1 MGSGP
6 PLRVSFGV
14 LKTRDTG
21 QNARVKKPVD
31 NRKEKDPMA
40 LKRDK
45 RELKMTEP
53 TKNNE
58 YGAIRV
64 KAYDGIDY
72 RADGIDYRAEES
84 LNTEHLGAHRSYWR
98 DIILGVNDGLIST
111 FLLVVGVVGSGLSPT
126 DILLTAIAGA
136 LAGAVSMSA
145 GEFVATKSQSEVLEG
160 EIHLERSHIRYNK
173 QDEIREVAHL
183 LDIIGIPPSKKELR
197 ENLIVHYDSDPEALL
212 KIMIA
217 LEFGV
222 VEKEKRSPLAAGAIS
237 GMLFFVGSLPSVL
250 PFVNRE
256 QSSKQGLIAATIATT
271 LSLLLV
277 GGIKTWATRGNWFNS
292 AIENFLI
299 AGLGGVLAYGVGLLS
314 DRLLH

>member
-1 MGSGP
+1 MP
-6 PLRVSFGV
+6 
-14 LKTRDTG
+14 
-21 QNARVKKPVD
+21 
-31 NRKEKDPMA
+31 

-45 RELKMTEP
+45 SEPKMTEP
-53 TKNNE
+53 KNR
-58 YGAIRV
+58 YGTIQA
-64 KAYDGIDY
+64 KAYEY
-72 RADGIDYRAEES
+72 DGIDYRAEES
-84 LNTEHLGAHRSYWR
+84 LNTKHLGAHRSYWR

-145 GEFVATKSQSEVLEG
+145 GEFVATKSQSQVLEG
-160 EIHLERSHIRYNK
+160 EILLERSHIRYNK

-183 LDIIGIPPSKKELR
+183 LEIIGIPPAKKELC
-197 ENLIVHYDSDPEALL
+197 EKLTVHYESDPEALL

-222 VEKEKRSPLAAGAIS
+222 VEKEKRSPWAAAAIS

-271 LSLLLV
+271 FSLLLV
-277 GGIKTWATRGNWFNS
+277 GGIKTWATRGNCFNS

-314 DRLLH
+314 DHLLH

>member
-1 MGSGP
+1 VATYREPILAFWCSQN
-6 PLRVSFGV
+6 LT
-14 LKTRDTG
+14 LKNTKPF
-21 QNARVKKPVD
+21 AKPVD
-31 NRKEKDPMA
+31 NRNTNMP
-40 LKRDK
+40 LKRS
-45 RELKMTEP
+45 RRSEPKMAEV
-53 TKNNE
+53 TKIG
-58 YGAIRV
+58 YGAIKV
-64 KAYDGIDY
+64 KAYDGIN
-72 RADGIDYRAEES
+72 YRAEES

-145 GEFVATKSQSEVLEG
+145 GEFVATKCQNEVLQG

-173 QDEIREVAHL
+173 QDEISEVAHL
-183 LDIIGIPPSKKELR
+183 LEIIGIPPSKKELR
-197 ENLIVHYDSDPEALL
+197 EKLIAHYDSDPEALL

-222 VEKEKRSPLAAGAIS
+222 VEEEKRSPLAAAATS

-256 QSSKQGLIAATIATT
+256 QSSKQGLITATIATT

-277 GGIKTWATRGNWFNS
+277 GGIKTWATRGNWFSS
-292 AIENFLI
+292 AIENLLI
-299 AGLGGVLAYGVGLLS
+299 AGLGGVLAYGVGLFS

>member
-1 MGSGP
+1 
-6 PLRVSFGV
+6 
-14 LKTRDTG
+14 
-21 QNARVKKPVD
+21 
-31 NRKEKDPMA
+31 MA
-40 LKRDK
+40 
-45 RELKMTEP
+45 EV
-53 TKNNE
+53 TKIG
-58 YGAIRV
+58 YGAIKV
-64 KAYDGIDY
+64 KAYDGIN
-72 RADGIDYRAEES
+72 YRAEES

-145 GEFVATKSQSEVLEG
+145 GEFVATKCQNEVLQG

-173 QDEIREVAHL
+173 QDEISEVAHL
-183 LDIIGIPPSKKELR
+183 LEIIGIPPSKKELR
-197 ENLIVHYDSDPEALL
+197 EKLIAHYDSDPEALL

-222 VEKEKRSPLAAGAIS
+222 VEEEKRSPLAAAATS

-256 QSSKQGLIAATIATT
+256 QSSKQGLITATIATT

-277 GGIKTWATRGNWFNS
+277 GGIKTWATRGNWFSS
-292 AIENFLI
+292 AIENLLI
-299 AGLGGVLAYGVGLLS
+299 AGLGGVLAYGVGLFS